1 MSIGDVL
8 CEIYDHYE
16 RHEAVYKF
24 LVFPLAWLLGLY
36 GAAWLFLRGLGLLLS
51 ALGS

>member
-24 LVFPLAWLLGLY
+24 LVFPLCWLLGLY
-36 GAAWLFLRGLGLLLS
+36 AIGWLFLFGLNQLLS
-51 ALGS
+51 ALS